1 VHGAAVGEGRERGAG
16 LEQERQGESVRAR
29 AEARCEE
36 KRGATLAGAEVAA
49 EECTAQ
55 ARGRAG
61 DFVEQ
66 VTGEARRVRNEDVR
80 GEVVLGVEAARAE
93 EVGVEVRGGARGRD
107 GCGGF

>member
-1 VHGAAVGEGRERGAG
+1 VAQALSRSDKVKASGRARRRGAA
-16 LEQERQGESVRAR
+16 LAR
-29 AEARCEE
+29 AE
-36 KRGATLAGAEVAA
+36 
-49 EECTAQ
+49 ECIAQ

-66 VTGEARRVRNEDVR
+66 VTGEARRVRNEDAR

-107 GCGGF
+107 GGGGF